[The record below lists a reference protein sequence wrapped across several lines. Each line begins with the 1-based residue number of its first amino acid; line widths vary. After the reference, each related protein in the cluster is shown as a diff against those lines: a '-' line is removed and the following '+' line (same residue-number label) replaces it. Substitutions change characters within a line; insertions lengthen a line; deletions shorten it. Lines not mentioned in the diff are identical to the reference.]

1 MAFLFFHMYTDK
13 DFARIRGE
21 EEKAEWGRTP
31 FRRDYGRLL
40 HSPSF
45 RRLQGKTQLLP
56 GSESD
61 FFRNRLTHSLEVA
74 QIAKGIAQMLN
85 AKDNAL
91 DRNGKRIRIDED
103 LVEFAGLA
111 HDLGHPPFGH
121 NGERALD
128 ACMKQYGGFEGNA
141 QTLRILTKVERKV
154 YAEHLDPSLVHGI
167 DAEGK
172 DARLGLN
179 LTYRSLAA
187 ILKYNKEIPLRRS
200 SKAKLVKGY
209 YASEADIVRKIE
221 SHVAPGHRGEFK
233 TLECRIMDIADD
245 IAYSTYDLEDAMKAG
260 FTSPLDLVTRANHSQ
275 FLAQLKEKILPVIPD
290 VTQDEILEALAS
302 TVGYTLPKKVRQ
314 PDSGIVDFKI
324 SRLVAENSHV
334 RTKFSSSLVHEFMLG
349 VSIEPTKNM
358 ALAQLKVQRDILL
371 KVEALKHFTYLSLIM
386 SPRLKVVEHRG
397 GEIIT
402 KLFQTLSTTHSLLPQ
417 DVRTVVD
424 LLQDENE
431 KMRVICDFVAGMTDR
446 YAVDLYNRLFGNAAS
461 LFAPI

>member
-1 MAFLFFHMYTDK
+1 MYTNK
-13 DFARIRGE
+13 DIARIGGE
-21 EEKAEWGRTP
+21 KEKEEWGRSP

-85 AKDNAL
+85 AKDSVL
-91 DRNGKRIRIDED
+91 GTGEDRVRIDED

-128 ACMKQYGGFEGNA
+128 ACMKKYGGFEGNA

-154 YAEHLDPSLVHGI
+154 YAGHLDPSFIHGI
-167 DAEGK
+167 DAEGH

-187 ILKYNKEIPLRRS
+187 ILKYNKRIPLKRGP
-200 SKAKLVKGY
+200 KADVVKGY
-209 YASEADIVRKIE
+209 YASEADIVRHIK
-221 SHVAPGHRGEFK
+221 SHVAPGHTGEFK

-260 FTSPLDLVTRANHSQ
+260 FTSPLDLISRADHAP
-275 FLAQLKEKILPVIPD
+275 FLEQLRKKITPVIPD
-290 VTQDEILEALAS
+290 VTDAEILAALAS
-302 TVGYTLPKKVRQ
+302 TVGYKLPEEGKKF
-314 PDSGIVDFKI
+314 DSGIVDFKI
-324 SRLVAENSHV
+324 SRLAAENSHL
-334 RTKFSSSLVHEFMLG
+334 RTKLSSSLVHEFMMG
-349 VSIEPTKNM
+349 ISIRPTDNLAM
-358 ALAQLKVQRDILL
+358 ASLNIKRDILL
-371 KVEALKHFTYLSLIM
+371 KIEALKHFTYLSLIM

-397 GEIIT
+397 GEIVT
-402 KLFQTLSTTHSLLPQ
+402 RLFETLSTTHSLLPQ
-417 DVRTVVD
+417 DVRIVVD
-424 LLQDENE
+424 LLHDENE

-461 LFAPI
+461 LFVPL